1 MLHIITQKNLTNYKD
16 ILVQAFQKR
25 EFESPFLHEE
35 IEPFSKL
42 PEAVYFIGI
51 DQRAGVC
58 GMARLLPTTSCHI
71 EGSFGLSE
79 NRKTTSPW
87 ELSAIH
93 FFLPTDIG
101 LLRSESCLASLA
113 SRFYCELFESL
124 YHFACE
130 KKIQRILV
138 LDNYSTL
145 QDLAFVGWPLR
156 QVERR
161 QAYLPVPLSLCPLAI
176 SSESFQEFQAY
187 GQETE
192 ERSQVSAIS

>member
-1 MLHIITQKNLTNYKD
+1 MLHIITQENLKSCQD
-16 ILVQAFQKR
+16 ILIQAFQRR
-25 EFESPFLHEE
+25 EFEIPFLHEE
-35 IEPFSKL
+35 VEPFHKL
-42 PEAVYFIGI
+42 PEAVYFI
-51 DQRAGVC
+51 DVDERAGIC
-58 GMARLLPTTSCHI
+58 GLARLLPTTNCHI
-71 EGSFGLSE
+71 EGSFTLTE
-79 NRKTTSPW
+79 KTNTPKTW

-93 FFLPTDIG
+93 FFLPTDIC
-101 LLRSESCLASLA
+101 LLRSEPLLANLA
-113 SRFYCELFESL
+113 SRFYCNLFESL

-161 QAYLPVPLSLCPLAI
+161 QAYLPAPLSLCPLAI